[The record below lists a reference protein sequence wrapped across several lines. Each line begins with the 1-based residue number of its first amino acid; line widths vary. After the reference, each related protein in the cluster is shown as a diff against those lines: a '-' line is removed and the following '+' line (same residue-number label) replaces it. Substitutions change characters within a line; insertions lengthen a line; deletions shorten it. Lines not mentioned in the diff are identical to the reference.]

1 MATLSMRHVARIALA
16 PTTLALFAWMIV
28 PLALTLW
35 FSFQSYNLMNPTMT
49 GFAGLDNYIGFV
61 TDPAF
66 SKAIVNT
73 LLLVLGVL
81 LITIVGGIL
90 LALLLDQPMWGRAV
104 PRLLVIAPFFVMPTV
119 SALVWKNMIMHP
131 GYGLLAWFALRL
143 GLAPIDW
150 LGNYPLLSVIII
162 TAWEWLPFAALI
174 LLTSLQSL
182 DLEQREAAQMDGA
195 GPVDR
200 FVYIVLPHLGR
211 AISVVTLI
219 EAIFLLS
226 IFAEIFV
233 TTAGGPGYSS
243 TNLPFLIYVQAL
255 LQFDIGAAS
264 AGGII
269 AVILANIVALV
280 AIRVIGDALTV

>member
-1 MATLSMRHVARIALA
+1 MRPFARLALA
-16 PTTLALFAWMIV
+16 PTTVALVVWMIV

-35 FSFQSYNLMNPTMT
+35 FSFQSYNLMNPALT
-49 GFAGLDNYIGFV
+49 GFAGLGNYYGFI

-66 SKAIVNT
+66 VQAIGNT
-73 LLLVLGVL
+73 LVLVIGVL
-81 LITIVGGIL
+81 LITVVGGVL
-90 LALLLDQPMWGRAV
+90 LALLLDQPMWVRTV
-104 PRLLVIAPFFVMPTV
+104 PRLLVIAPFFVIPTV

-131 GYGLLAWFALRL
+131 GYGILAWIALLL
-143 GLAPIDW
+143 GLTPIDW
-150 LGNYPLLSVIII
+150 LGVHPLLSVIII

-182 DLEQREAAQMDGA
+182 DEEQREAALMDGA
-195 GPVDR
+195 GPINR
-200 FVYIVLPHLGR
+200 FVYIIVPHLGR

-269 AVILANIVALV
+269 AVVLANVVALF
-280 AIRVIGDALTV
+280 AIRVIGDTLTA